1 VNILIRNLS
10 RLTTEGEIQGLFNPF
25 GTVRSVT
32 IVMDAKTGKSKGF
45 GFVEMPDAAE
55 AAKAIKALNRKTV
68 RGESIRVKLSKSRP
82 KGKS

>member
-25 GTVRSVT
+25 GSVRSVT

-45 GFVEMPDAAE
+45 GFVEMPDAEE
-55 AAKAIKALNRKTV
+55 AAKAIKTLNRKTV

-82 KGKS
+82 PR